1 MKRFKRVLC
10 LVLSLVMVLSTSVTA
25 FASTEKTID
34 HTKDSSNNLDEDRT
48 GKKVIFFMDSN
59 GNVTVIEGNQNN
71 FNSLRAAGEL
81 EATYGLFASTDEL
94 VGTYTLSA
102 TQTAEIYR
110 NIKDLAQAINI
121 AAALSLV
128 IPNPYASFFLAV
140 ARVGVFAEDLKW
152 AGLNG
157 KSVVMEEWC
166 HLPHTSY
173 SHYFVYTIM

>member
-1 MKRFKRVLC
+1 
-10 LVLSLVMVLSTSVTA
+10 MVLSTSVTA

-34 HTKDSSNNLDEDRT
+34 HTKDSSNNFEEDRT

-81 EATYGLFASTDEL
+81 EPTYGLFASTDEL
-94 VGTYTLSA
+94 VGTYTFSS

-110 NIKDLAQAINI
+110 NIKDLTQTINLI
-121 AAALSLV
+121 AVLSLFV
-128 IPNPYASFFLAV
+128 PNPYAQVFLAV
-140 ARVGVFAEDLKW
+140 ARVGIFAEDLEW

-173 SHYFVYTIM
+173 SHYFVYTIL